1 MLRGL
6 AAIGWNANG
15 HADWLFLLVKWS
27 GICQTGGDQCACNC
41 SLVVTHAFTLEGFI
55 WENSVFILRCVKFV
69 HQNPRE
75 SITTD
80 SQSISGC
87 LKWMYHSGFLSFLS
101 GGSGDSECGASEFT
115 LMLVWYQF
123 VHLET
128 AGAFLFLEYVGM
140 KLCWPEEKKQKKAK
154 LHVKLF
160 NLSHCWRFPSD
171 FFDLPLT
178 KESRLSDKKLQDKK
192 QIQVFRWSF
201 LELLQSHPVLGV
213 GYVSLCFII
222 K

>member
-27 GICQTGGDQCACNC
+27 GICQTGGDQCGSNC

-55 WENSVFILRCVKFV
+55 WENSDFILRCVKFV

-87 LKWMYHSGFLSFLS
+87 LKWMYHSGFLSFSFWRIGWLRKWGFRIHFDAGLISVCTSRDCRGLPLS
-101 GGSGDSECGASEFT
+101 GI
-115 LMLVWYQF
+115 
-123 VHLET
+123 
-128 AGAFLFLEYVGM
+128 
-140 KLCWPEEKKQKKAK
+140 CWNEVVLAWREKAK
-154 LHVKLF
+154 
-160 NLSHCWRFPSD
+160 
-171 FFDLPLT
+171 
-178 KESRLSDKKLQDKK
+178 KKSKAPCEA
-192 QIQVFRWSF
+192 F
-201 LELLQSHPVLGV
+201 
-213 GYVSLCFII
+213 
-222 K
+222 

>member
-140 KLCWPEEKKQKKAK
+140 KLCWPEEKKQKKQS
-154 LHVKLF
+154 F
-160 NLSHCWRFPSD
+160 M
-171 FFDLPLT
+171 
-178 KESRLSDKKLQDKK
+178 
-192 QIQVFRWSF
+192 WSF
-201 LELLQSHPVLGV
+201 LIWVTADVFLLISLICRLPKSHACLTKSFKIRNKSKCSDGA
-213 GYVSLCFII
+213 F
-222 K
+222 